1 MSRTGSQPVSF
12 QWHEQE
18 PANLGEGISRPMRGA
33 ASKPFDLLV
42 KPLKAMPMK
51 VTLMAETKAA
61 AFRYAVA
68 RWPGAEVSLRS
79 AQR

>member
-1 MSRTGSQPVSF
+1 MSRTGAQPVSF
-12 QWHEQE
+12 QWHEDE
-18 PANLGEGISRPMRGA
+18 RPNLGEGISRPAAGA
-33 ASKPFDLLV
+33 ASKPFALLV

-61 AFRYAVA
+61 AFRYATA